1 MRVYTGSHTE
11 NSDSIAINL
20 LDLHLSHDVVPLA
33 KAIVRALLLDLHVVR
48 PLSEGLAGPRG
59 LSCRS
64 RSCITP
70 SHPKL
75 CALDHFR
82 YSCRTLSAP
91 FQSHRHHFSS
101 CRGSVHDQAPLLREH
116 DLMASR
122 DSLGTLQSSWM
133 LPLPALWNET
143 QSRPK
148 SGNAFVRLGT
158 TVARQDVYTH
168 CTMAGSP
175 QLEWASQAPISS
187 TSNMIAMPPT
197 MVER

>member
-75 CALDHFR
+75 CALDRFR

-91 FQSHRHHFSS
+91 FQSHRHHSSS
-101 CRGSVHDQAPLLREH
+101 CRGSVRDQVPLLQEH
-116 DLMASR
+116 DLMAPR
-122 DSLGTLQSSWM
+122 DSIETLQSSWM
-133 LPLPALWNET
+133 LPLRAFWKET
-143 QSRPK
+143 QTLPDSD
-148 SGNAFVRLGT
+148 SAYVRSGT
-158 TVARQDVYTH
+158 TVARRVVYTH
-168 CTMAGSP
+168 YTMAVP
-175 QLEWASQAPISS
+175 RQLEWSYQAPISN
-187 TSNMIAMPPT
+187 TSNMFAIPPT
-197 MVER
+197 MGQS

>member
-101 CRGSVHDQAPLLREH
+101 CRGSVRDQAPLLREH
-116 DLMASR
+116 DLMAPR

-143 QSRPK
+143 QVSTRIWQRFRPFGYHGGSSRCIH
-148 SGNAFVRLGT
+148 SLHNGRFTA
-158 TVARQDVYTH
+158 AR
-168 CTMAGSP
+168 MGIPSP
-175 QLEWASQAPISS
+175 HFQHQ
-187 TSNMIAMPPT
+187 
-197 MVER
+197 